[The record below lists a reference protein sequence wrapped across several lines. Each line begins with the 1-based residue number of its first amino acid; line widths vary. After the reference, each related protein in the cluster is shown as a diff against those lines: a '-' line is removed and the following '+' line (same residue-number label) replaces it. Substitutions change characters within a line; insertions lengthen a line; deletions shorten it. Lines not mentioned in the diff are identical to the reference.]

1 MVRLVMLGG
10 PGSGKGT
17 QSHKLAGD
25 LNICVIATG
34 DILRKAIAAETSL
47 GCRARK
53 YLERGELVP
62 DMMMIEFMRE
72 RLLHPDAEPG
82 WILEGY
88 PRTAFQAEELDF
100 LLEDLQQS
108 LDWAV
113 YLQVSE
119 KVMLERSLVR
129 GKVDDRP
136 EIIKRR
142 IELFHQ
148 RTVPI
153 LEYYQHKRKLLSIS
167 TEGNPEEVKRQIL
180 TQV

>member
-1 MVRLVMLGG
+1 MVKLVMLGG

-17 QSHKLAGD
+17 QSRKLAED
-25 LNICVIATG
+25 LHICVIATG
-34 DILRKAIAAETSL
+34 EILKKAMAAETPL
-47 GCRARK
+47 GCRARE
-53 YLERGELVP
+53 YVERGELVP

-72 RLLHPDAEPG
+72 RLQQSDMAPG

-108 LDWAV
+108 LDWAF

-119 KVMLERSLVR
+119 KVMLERSLAR
-129 GKVDDRP
+129 GQVDDLP

-153 LEYYQHKRKLLSIS
+153 LEYYQHKKKLLSIS
-167 TEGNPEEVKRQIL
+167 AEGNPEEVKRQIFSQL
-180 TQV
+180 